1 MLLNVC
7 WEHPRFFPKYAVS
20 GFVGRRTETLWKI
33 SGPCNGESSKRAWL
47 ALALWLR
54 FGFLQRF
61 KMQKGKFICGFADDL
76 IVDFFLIYTALQPA
90 GHLQRWPGSKA
101 AQR

>member
-1 MLLNVC
+1 MC